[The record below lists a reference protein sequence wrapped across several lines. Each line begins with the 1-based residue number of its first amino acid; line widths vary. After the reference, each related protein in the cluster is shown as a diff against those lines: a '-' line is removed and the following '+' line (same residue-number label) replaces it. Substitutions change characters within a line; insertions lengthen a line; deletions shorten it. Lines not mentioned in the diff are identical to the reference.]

1 MGPPLQLQL
10 LQFIFKG
17 VNSVS
22 SLFIYLINTC
32 YIGIYIRKTEILHT
46 SEKKLKQLKLK
57 PKSYLRTPK
66 ISDKQMK
73 YNITRP
79 TAPAMPKL
87 GKGTECI
94 QILLFKA

>member
-1 MGPPLQLQL
+1 MFQL
-10 LQFIFKG
+10 FFKG
-17 VNSVS
+17 INT
-22 SLFIYLINTC
+22 LLYIYLYIINTC